1 MPVYLDEKTKKWRCV
16 IRYVDFNGE
25 KKQTQKRGFATKRDA
40 LAYERAFLT
49 QKQYDGKTTYAEI
62 WELFKEDALSD
73 KRFTTVRGYESNM
86 RLYIL
91 PFFGDRAIADIDDLM
106 IRKWQNEL
114 KQQDFQDV
122 YIRRIETNFRTVL
135 RYGLATCKIDTDPSK
150 RLKPAGS
157 TKVREMDIWTLE
169 EYKAFRGQINN
180 ARTGVMFDILYYAG
194 LRVGELLALQVGAVD
209 LDRSII
215 KITQSM
221 QRFNK
226 EDIITPPKT
235 KNSYRQVAISSFLRE
250 ELQEYI
256 STLYMPKAEDLLFPV
271 GKNPLYKAMTKYAAA
286 ASVKHIRLH
295 DLRHSHASLLIAQG
309 FDIMDISKRLG
320 HEKVSTTLNIYGH
333 LYEDKGK
340 AIAARLDA
348 LQG

>member
-49 QKQYDGKTTYAEI
+49 QKQYDGKTTYTEI

-150 RLKPAGS
+150 RIKPS
-157 TKVREMDIWTLE
+157 E
-169 EYKAFRGQINN
+169 
-180 ARTGVMFDILYYAG
+180 
-194 LRVGELLALQVGAVD
+194 
-209 LDRSII
+209 
-215 KITQSM
+215 
-221 QRFNK
+221 
-226 EDIITPPKT
+226 
-235 KNSYRQVAISSFLRE
+235 
-250 ELQEYI
+250 
-256 STLYMPKAEDLLFPV
+256 
-271 GKNPLYKAMTKYAAA
+271 
-286 ASVKHIRLH
+286 VK
-295 DLRHSHASLLIAQG
+295 
-309 FDIMDISKRLG
+309 
-320 HEKVSTTLNIYGH
+320 
-333 LYEDKGK
+333 
-340 AIAARLDA
+340 
-348 LQG
+348 